1 MTSYP
6 VEIARCRHI
15 KTSGVQCGSPALREK
30 EFCYYHQNYRP
41 GGMNPGGDEKQA
53 PLALPV
59 LEDAYS
65 IQFAIGQVMQRLLDK
80 SIDAKTAGL
89 LLYGLQIASSNLKQM
104 EAEKPR
110 PAQVVVD
117 VERVGETPMGM
128 TPWSEKEGGHEPEEV
143 EDKVVA
149 RTKRAILEE
158 EENARRARENRRM
171 KQQLEEITQKM
182 EHGVEEMEKR
192 MTKKETTG
200 IELQWGLEMA
210 KESMRHVAEAN
221 RHGLTLDEWYCDM
234 LIEARNEGGSGDGR
248 QAEV

>member
-1 MTSYP
+1 
-6 VEIARCRHI
+6 
-15 KTSGVQCGSPALREK
+15 
-30 EFCYYHQNYRP
+30 
-41 GGMNPGGDEKQA
+41 MNLGGDEKA
-53 PLALPV
+53 ALLALPV

-65 IQFAIGQVMQRLLDK
+65 IEFAIGQVMQRLLDK

-128 TPWSEKEGGHEPEEV
+128 TPWSEKEEGHEPEEV

-149 RTKRAILEE
+149 RTKRANLEE
-158 EENARRARENRRM
+158 EQNARRARENRQM

-182 EHGVEEMEKR
+182 EHDVEELEKR

-200 IELQWGLEMA
+200 IELQWGLAMA
-210 KESMRHVAEAN
+210 KRTMSNVVEAN
-221 RHGLTLDEWYCDM
+221 GT
-234 LIEARNEGGSGDGR
+234 AGR
-248 QAEV
+248 WMNGITTR